1 MNHQR
6 LANRRMTEI
15 PSFSIE
21 LYLKG
26 KTKEVSTHPQ
36 TPPLTKRSPDENSDS
51 YLERIQHKLRD
62 RRRSTPAISFSAKPV
77 IKHCPTLSES
87 FNRLALGSLNDSSG
101 DLDLTNGIAIR
112 SGHKEI
118 ERIFSSEEDNESERK
133 SFQLNQL
140 NCPNLSTVQCGC
152 GLINCPC
159 CNLMMNLEMTEI
171 GDDY

>member
-36 TPPLTKRSPDENSDS
+36 TPLLTKRSPDENSDS

-62 RRRSTPAISFSAKPV
+62 RRRSTPAISFGAKPV

-87 FNRLALGSLNDSSG
+87 FNRLALGNINMRQIRPFVWTMDI
-101 DLDLTNGIAIR
+101 TNEHINANNKVQNNL
-112 SGHKEI
+112 SATTN
-118 ERIFSSEEDNESERK
+118 IFR
-133 SFQLNQL
+133 
-140 NCPNLSTVQCGC
+140 LSTVLYKCMSCQTIYTALLLGVQSCRSY
-152 GLINCPC
+152 LY
-159 CNLMMNLEMTEI
+159 L
-171 GDDY
+171 